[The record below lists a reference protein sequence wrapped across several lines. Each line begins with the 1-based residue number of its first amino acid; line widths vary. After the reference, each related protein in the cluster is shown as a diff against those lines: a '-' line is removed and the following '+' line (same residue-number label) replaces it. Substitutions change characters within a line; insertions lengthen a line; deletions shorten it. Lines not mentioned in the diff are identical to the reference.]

1 MNLKNLFRTQHKPS
15 SAESAER
22 LSNTT
27 FIISAVSIPK
37 GFASDW
43 NGLESKSLD
52 EAPLYPFS
60 DHNSPDLYL
69 GILGIGAATECRG
82 ERYV

>member
-27 FIISAVSIPK
+27 FIISADSIPK

-43 NGLESKSLD
+43 NSLESKSLD
-52 EAPLYPFS
+52 EAIYPFS

-69 GILGIGAATECRG
+69 GILGIGAATECGG
-82 ERYV
+82 ERYG